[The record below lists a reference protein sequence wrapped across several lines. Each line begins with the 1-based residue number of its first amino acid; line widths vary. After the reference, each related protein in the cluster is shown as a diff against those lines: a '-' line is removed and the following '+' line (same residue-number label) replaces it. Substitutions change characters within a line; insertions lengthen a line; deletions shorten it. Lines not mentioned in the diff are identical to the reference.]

1 MTDLEFLKF
10 VLYGDKYYESI
21 MRGDDESEPATS
33 TEEGEVSVT
42 PVSDSSDSSEAESSQ
57 KDNGEVDE
65 RPADPDDNTN
75 VDDQSSAETEEQET
89 AEDSEENK
97 DGSSQENSEQNNVE
111 AEVSDSDVPDPS
123 SNAEIN
129 RRIDNMVTGYIS
141 NINQGMSGGFKIK
154 TKDSSGQPVTTKTK
168 ISAVP
173 LEGSKPV
180 LDQQNKTLKFKIK
193 INKDSSG
200 ETGMSKFL
208 RGANA
213 ALGGVVNAVK

>member
-21 MRGDDESEPATS
+21 MREDDESESATPA
-33 TEEGEVSVT
+33 EEGDGSDM
-42 PVSDSSDSSEAESSQ
+42 PASDSDDSSEAESSQ
-57 KDNGEVDE
+57 EDNGEANE
-65 RPADPDDNTN
+65 KPADIDDNTN
-75 VDDQSSAETEEQET
+75 VDDQSPAETEKQEP

-97 DGSSQENSEQNNVE
+97 DGASQENPEQDNAE
-111 AEVSDSDVPDPS
+111 AEVTDSDAPDPS

-129 RRIDNMVTGYIS
+129 KRIDNMVTGYIS
-141 NINQGMSGGFKIK
+141 NINQGMSKGFKIK

-213 ALGGVVNAVK
+213 ALGGVVNTVK

>member
-10 VLYGDKYYESI
+10 VLYGDNYMESQL
-21 MRGDDESEPATS
+21 REANPDAPDSPPVVAEPIDGAS
-33 TEEGEVSVT
+33 
-42 PVSDSSDSSEAESSQ
+42 A
-57 KDNGEVDE
+57 
-65 RPADPDDNTN
+65 
-75 VDDQSSAETEEQET
+75 QSSSG
-89 AEDSEENK
+89 SEE
-97 DGSSQENSEQNNVE
+97 DNVE
-111 AEVSDSDVPDPS
+111 AEVTDSDVSDPS

-129 RRIDNMVTGYIS
+129 KRINNMVTSYIS
-141 NINQGMSGGFKIK
+141 NINQGMSKGFKIK
-154 TKDSSGQPVTTKTK
+154 TKDSNGQPVTTKTK

-213 ALGGVVNAVK
+213 VLGGVVNTVK

>member
-10 VLYGDKYYESI
+10 ILYGDNYMESQL
-21 MRGDDESEPATS
+21 R
-33 TEEGEVSVT
+33 EEGEPTAT
-42 PVSDSSDSSEAESSQ
+42 PTNPPTAAPSSEA
-57 KDNGEVDE
+57 
-65 RPADPDDNTN
+65 ADL
-75 VDDQSSAETEEQET
+75 ETEDPPTSEDATPEDAENTEQ
-89 AEDSEENK
+89 D
-97 DGSSQENSEQNNVE
+97 NVE
-111 AEVSDSDVPDPS
+111 AEVTDSDVPDPS

-129 RRIDNMVTGYIS
+129 KRIDNMVAGYIS
-141 NINQGMSGGFKIK
+141 NINQGMSKGFKIT

-180 LDQQNKTLKFKIK
+180 LDPQNKTLKFKIK

>member
-21 MRGDDESEPATS
+21 MREDDESEPDAS
-33 TEEGEVSVT
+33 TEEGAGEDTSVSG
-42 PVSDSSDSSEAESSQ
+42 SGDSSEVESPQ
-57 KDNGEVDE
+57 EGNDE
-65 RPADPDDNTN
+65 ANEKPADPNDNTN
-75 VDDQSSAETEEQET
+75 VDDQSSAETGKQET
-89 AEDSEENK
+89 TEDSEENK
-97 DGSSQENSEQNNVE
+97 DGSSQENSEQDSAE
-111 AEVSDSDVPDPS
+111 AEVTDSDVPDPS
-123 SNAEIN
+123 SNAAIN
-129 RRIDNMVTGYIS
+129 KRIDNMVTGYIS
-141 NINQGMSGGFKIK
+141 NINQGMSKGFKIK

-213 ALGGVVNAVK
+213 ALGGVVNTVK

>member
-10 VLYGDKYYESI
+10 ILYGDNYMESQL
-21 MRGDDESEPATS
+21 R
-33 TEEGEVSVT
+33 EEGNPTAT
-42 PVSDSSDSSEAESSQ
+42 PTNPPAAAPSSEAADLKTEDPPTSNPPTS
-57 KDNGEVDE
+57 KDATPEDAE
-65 RPADPDDNTN
+65 NT
-75 VDDQSSAETEEQET
+75 EQ
-89 AEDSEENK
+89 D
-97 DGSSQENSEQNNVE
+97 NVE
-111 AEVSDSDVPDPS
+111 AEVTDSDVPDPS

-129 RRIDNMVTGYIS
+129 KRIDNMVTGYIS
-141 NINQGMSGGFKIK
+141 NINQGMSKGFKIT

-213 ALGGVVNAVK
+213 ALGGVVNTVK

>member
-21 MRGDDESEPATS
+21 MREDDESGTAAPA
-33 TEEGEVSVT
+33 EEEDGSDML
-42 PVSDSSDSSEAESSQ
+42 VSDSGDSSEAESSQ
-57 KDNGEVDE
+57 EGNGETNE
-65 RPADPDDNTN
+65 KPADSNDNTN
-75 VDDQSSAETEEQET
+75 VDDQSSVEAGEQET

-97 DGSSQENSEQNNVE
+97 NGSSQENSEQNNEE
-111 AEVSDSDVPDPS
+111 AEVTDSDIPDPS

-129 RRIDNMVTGYIS
+129 KRIDNMVTGYIS
-141 NINQGMSGGFKIK
+141 DINQGMSKGFKIK

-213 ALGGVVNAVK
+213 ALGGVVNTVK